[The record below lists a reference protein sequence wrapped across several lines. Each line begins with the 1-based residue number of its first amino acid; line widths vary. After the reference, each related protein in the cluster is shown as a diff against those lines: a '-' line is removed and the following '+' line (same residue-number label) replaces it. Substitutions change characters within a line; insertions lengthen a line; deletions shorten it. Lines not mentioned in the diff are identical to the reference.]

1 MTVIPDSELQRF
13 SMQRWCLHLASM
25 KCLAQQTR
33 PPTLFIHSAELS
45 WHSML
50 AFIVSDLSKKGNL
63 SISAWDPKSIP
74 PWGNYIY
81 LHIYCNILYKS
92 FMKYTETHI
101 YICIYTTLKLGLNM
115 PAEDVVKYWLSLL
128 PTQCLRTGSRK
139 GHVFF
144 IHRDHLRL
152 HCNSHYLIFS
162 QKYLAFFLICWGLS
176 EWCWEMLG
184 SVFARNIHG
193 WKE

>member
-1 MTVIPDSELQRF
+1 
-13 SMQRWCLHLASM
+13 
-25 KCLAQQTR
+25 
-33 PPTLFIHSAELS
+33 
-45 WHSML
+45 ML

-115 PAEDVVKYWLSLL
+115 PAEDVVKY
-128 PTQCLRTGSRK
+128 
-139 GHVFF
+139 
-144 IHRDHLRL
+144 
-152 HCNSHYLIFS
+152 
-162 QKYLAFFLICWGLS
+162 
-176 EWCWEMLG
+176 
-184 SVFARNIHG
+184 
-193 WKE
+193 